1 MQAAGQAGE
10 AFTDDTRNWGYP
22 ASELVSI
29 PLEIGRYPCTY
40 GDSDGAARCARLHL
54 QGMRFGGARPRIGL
68 PWLPRC
74 PKLHPVEELREAY
87 DLGQR
92 HFGESRL
99 QEAIPKIEALPVD
112 IVWHFIG
119 PLQSNKARRVASL
132 FDVIH
137 SFCKTSQIVEADKAG
152 TPVQGLI
159 EVNIA
164 EEAQKTGISP
174 QNLDGFRA
182 DILQS
187 SNVHFRGLMTI
198 GPVVPDAE
206 LMRPYF
212 RELRQQATRLGVD
225 WLSMGMSNDFE
236 VAIQE
241 GASHIRVGSA
251 IFGSRKN

>member
-1 MQAAGQAGE
+1 M
-10 AFTDDTRNWGYP
+10 
-22 ASELVSI
+22 LVSI
-29 PLEIGRYPCTY
+29 PSEIGGYPFGMDIRVGLQDVRDRIHRAC
-40 GDSDGAARCARLHL
+40 DSVGRDPGSVTLIAVS
-54 QGMRFGGARPRIGL
+54 
-68 PWLPRC
+68 
-74 PKLHPVEELREAY
+74 KLHPVEDIQMAY

-99 QEAIPKIEALPVD
+99 QEAALKIEMLPND

-119 PLQSNKARRVASL
+119 PLQSNKAKKIASL
-132 FDVIH
+132 FSVIH
-137 SFCKTSQIVEADKAG
+137 SFCKTGQILEADKAG
-152 TPVQGLI
+152 SPVEGLI

-164 EEAQKTGISP
+164 EETQKTGISA
-174 QNLDGFRA
+174 QNLDGFKS

-198 GPVVPDAE
+198 GPVVSDAE

-212 RELRQQATRLGVD
+212 RELRRHAIRLEAD